1 MASWSEQY
9 EARKAERLKE
19 EEGKKMNKKLGFGNS
34 ECCLESKSS
43 KTINKS
49 NENCVSDNESVEE
62 KVKNGVSATES
73 IRKKVINCLSYHVE
87 KKEVASSSNNE
98 TESTVDDTDVRITAC
113 SIDPWYSTYESKKAA
128 AVENLKAGNLQ
139 SVSGASGFVGKIE
152 GVDHLSK
159 KNEITK
165 IMNKFKQE
173 DKKATG
179 INENDKHSSKLPP
192 KSDLLPS
199 TKVSSSGPPPP
210 PRQLLQLSM
219 PEEPSS
225 PPSDRPARPSVPTP
239 GKYGT
244 PYGGAPSPGPNP
256 SRSFQP
262 PGFVPPTP
270 PASNA
275 RRRPWLGSHT
285 ADADVGKNAEKDDSI
300 KSLIKSVKADSK
312 LSTSSWQEEYLARKK
327 ARLGND

>member
-19 EEGKKMNKKLGFGNS
+19 EEGKKINKKLGFGNLEHCS
-34 ECCLESKSS
+34 EPKIN
-43 KTINKS
+43 KTIDKS
-49 NENCVSDNESVEE
+49 YEKCVSDNESVEE
-62 KVKNGVSATES
+62 KVQNCVSATES
-73 IRKKVINCLSYHVE
+73 IRKKVNNCLSDSVE
-87 KKEVASSSNNE
+87 KKEVASSSHNE
-98 TESTVDDTDVRITAC
+98 IESTDNTDVRITAC

-165 IMNKFKQE
+165 LMNKFKQE

-179 INENDKHSSKLPP
+179 IIENEKHSTKLLP
-192 KSDLLPS
+192 KPDLLLN

-225 PPSDRPARPSVPTP
+225 PPSDRPDRPSVPTP

-244 PYGGAPSPGPNP
+244 LYGGAPSPGPNP

-275 RRRPWLGSHT
+275 RRRPWLGSYT
-285 ADADVGKNAEKDDSI
+285 ADADVAKNAEKDDSI
-300 KSLIKSVKADSK
+300 KSLIRSVKADSK